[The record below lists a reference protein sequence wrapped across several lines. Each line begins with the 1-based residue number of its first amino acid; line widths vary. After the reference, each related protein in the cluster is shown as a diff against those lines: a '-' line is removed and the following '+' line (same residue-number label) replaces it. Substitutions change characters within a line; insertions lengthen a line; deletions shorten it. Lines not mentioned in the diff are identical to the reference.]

1 MTTALRLYGTGLQM
15 STAVRRWPI
24 SLA

>member
-1 MTTALRLYGTGLQM
+1 MTTAARLYGTGLQM

>member
-15 STAVRRWPI
+15 STAARCWPI